1 MNDYRAE
8 ELQAQQEQR
17 DKQLLTALI
26 AQHVGRSDAEIY
38 VEFVMDNWHY
48 QSMSFKEILMGLDD
62 YEICSQCREVTEKD
76 FMVDTDESV
85 GGGYGEVCDY
95 CWGNK

>member
-26 AQHVGRSDAEIY
+26 AQQVGQSDAEIY

-48 QSMSFKEILMGLDD
+48 QSMTFREILYGLDD

-85 GGGYGEVCDY
+85 GGGYGEVCDW